1 MNKKPIDWEAIK
13 HEYVALG
20 SSYEQLQETHGVKGA
35 TLRSRAM
42 RGQWQQMRNARQ
54 QTATKAVI
62 AATVAQTVDGLTA
75 INARDIAGAASIHAK
90 ALDLL
95 ETMEINPVTLK
106 ALAGALKDAQAIA
119 RLALGVSTNNTQVSA
134 PDGQS
139 MFSQLVIVSGKLE
152 QLEQDHNKP
161 QPEVNATA
169 HLH

>member
-1 MNKKPIDWEAIK
+1 MKAIAVDWEKIK
-13 HEYVALG
+13 HEYI
-20 SSYEQLQETHGVKGA
+20 THGLSHEDIEVKYKIKGTTVRNRA
-35 TLRSRAM
+35 SRGGWNKMRQAM
-42 RGQWQQMRNARQ
+42 RHDV
-54 QTATKAVI
+54 TKAVI
-62 AATVAQTVDGLTA
+62 VTTVAQTVDGLTA

-152 QLEQDHNKP
+152 QLEQDHNRP
-161 QPEVNATA
+161 QLEADGAT